1 MAMPKPINPLVC
13 HSAARQGNKRT
24 ALLRYGMTFRR
35 TPPSPPKEDPPSVLL
50 MRAIGDL
57 QCMEGGEPITDMEVV
72 ALMCGLVWIDLPA
85 LLEGGG
91 VAGYLDDDGDG
102 GIGLSEKGH
111 RWYDRDLLRR
121 E

>member
-1 MAMPKPINPLVC
+1 
-13 HSAARQGNKRT
+13 
-24 ALLRYGMTFRR
+24 MTFRR
-35 TPPSPPKEDPPSVLL
+35 TPPPPPKEDPLSVLL

-57 QCMEGGEPITDMEVV
+57 QSMEGGELITDMEVV

-85 LLEGGG
+85 LIEVGI
-91 VAGYLDDDGDG
+91 VAGYLDDDGAG

>member
-1 MAMPKPINPLVC
+1 
-13 HSAARQGNKRT
+13 
-24 ALLRYGMTFRR
+24 MTFRR
-35 TPPSPPKEDPPSVLL
+35 TPPPPPKEDPLSVLL

-57 QCMEGGEPITDMEVV
+57 QSMEGGEFVTDVET
-72 ALMCGLVWIDLPA
+72 I
-85 LLEGGG
+85 
-91 VAGYLDDDGDG
+91 AGYLDDEGAG